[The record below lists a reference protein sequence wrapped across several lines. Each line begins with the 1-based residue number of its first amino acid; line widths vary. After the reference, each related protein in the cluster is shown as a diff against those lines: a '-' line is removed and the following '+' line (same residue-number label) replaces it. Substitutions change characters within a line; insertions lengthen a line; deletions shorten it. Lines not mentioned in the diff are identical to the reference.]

1 MRRKTMKRKEVNK
14 SGSNGMYLK
23 QFLKIAV
30 NTEIKNQRNEKEE
43 GIEK

>member
-1 MRRKTMKRKEVNK
+1 MRRKTMKRKEANT

-30 NTEIKNQRNEKEE
+30 NTEIKKKLEE
-43 GIEK
+43 